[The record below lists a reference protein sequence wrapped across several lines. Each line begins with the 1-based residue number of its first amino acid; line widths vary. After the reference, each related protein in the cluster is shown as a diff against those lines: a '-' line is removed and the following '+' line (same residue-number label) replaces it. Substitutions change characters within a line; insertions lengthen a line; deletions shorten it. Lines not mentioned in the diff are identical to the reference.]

1 LPNILKNKFFFRQY
15 LAGTTRA
22 QCTPELTSFKVVEF
36 GKPWYGSIQL
46 LGRIETYQDVPAL
59 HWVRVTLTYS
69 LIYLIKV
76 KNENKKLR

>member
-36 GKPWYGSIQL
+36 GMPWYGSIQL
-46 LGRIETYQDVPAL
+46 LGRIETYQDVPDLTPLNEVISLRYIGFAL
-59 HWVRVTLTYS
+59 H
-69 LIYLIKV
+69 
-76 KNENKKLR
+76 